1 MFFINIKYKIRKTPC
16 KTGRTKSFIY
26 DHIDIVLR
34 CSVHEYFKYS
44 VQIQNENK
52 GLSVI
57 EK

>member
-1 MFFINIKYKIRKTPC
+1 MFFINIRYKIRKTPS
-16 KTGRTKSFIY
+16 KTGRTKCFIY
-26 DHIDIVLR
+26 DHINNVLR

-52 GLSVI
+52 GLTVT